1 MSTLRKSF
9 IPVRC
14 STSWKMAT
22 KRVGVMAMERVSS
35 TRAKRD
41 QRRLRK
47 PCRRR
52 GVLTTWGGG
61 KEGGVGN
68 GEQRGERKGRRE
80 HRGRKREQ
88 KRGEERQE
96 RSRAGEGER
105 R

>member
-1 MSTLRKSF
+1 
-9 IPVRC
+9 
-14 STSWKMAT
+14 
-22 KRVGVMAMERVSS
+22 MAMERVSS

-61 KEGGVGN
+61 KRGGGEEGGVGN